1 MHDRSLL
8 FCTWGS
14 DGASCLSLPSGR
26 CLSCAA
32 SPEGREVQVVEYVG
46 RVPGIAEPTFL
57 KEAKLTYL
65 TCIRSTV
72 GAGDTFIA
80 GMLFSLLIYDADWTL
95 QRKLQFAVQLATCKV
110 QREGFQGLGQYVT
123 V

>member
-32 SPEGREVQVVEYVG
+32 SPEGQEIQVVD
-46 RVPGIAEPTFL
+46 
-57 KEAKLTYL
+57 
-65 TCIRSTV
+65 TV

-80 GMLFSLLIYDADWTL
+80 GILFGLLIYDSDWAL

-123 V
+123 I